1 MRYSKYFTCQIYDK
15 LFMSAH
21 KWLSDIWLNK
31 NIFKKKK
38 KQFLGHKHE
47 FSLMCILAI
56 SSLQTNHLFLCGA
69 SSGCYA
75 KLLRGANFT

>member
-21 KWLSDIWLNK
+21 KWLSDLTK
-31 NIFKKKK
+31 TFSKKKK
-38 KQFLGHKHE
+38 NLGHKHE
-47 FSLMCILAI
+47 FSLLCILAI
-56 SSLQTNHLFLCGA
+56 SSIQMNHLFLCGA
-69 SSGCYA
+69 NSGCYA